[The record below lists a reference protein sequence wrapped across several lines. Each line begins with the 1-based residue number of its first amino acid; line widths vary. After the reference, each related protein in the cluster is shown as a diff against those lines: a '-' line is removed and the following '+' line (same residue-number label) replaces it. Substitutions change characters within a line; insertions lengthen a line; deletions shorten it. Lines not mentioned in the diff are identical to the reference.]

1 MGWKSTME
9 GLGISGGGVVG
20 AFSLP
25 NILMNPLF
33 LCFRDLTPCP
43 TALSGV
49 SGSSPRCL
57 AGRLKSVTTL
67 CRTVFALPPLPSER
81 V

>member
-1 MGWKSTME
+1 MGWESSAE
-9 GLGISGGGVVG
+9 GLGISGGDGVG
-20 AFSLP
+20 AFSLL
-25 NILMNPLF
+25 NILMKPLF

-43 TALSGV
+43 TVLSGI
-49 SGSSPRCL
+49 SDGSLRCL

-67 CRTVFALPPLPSER
+67 CKTAFAFPPLPSER